1 MIENHRFQV
10 CDSIIIIIYH
20 LNKVFL
26 YNYYSLYYISKQLC
40 NDDFIKT
47 KCCFFLSCAHY
58 KKNEKYCAKLKI
70 SNSLHNSILFLM
82 IFQSFSYKWWQKI
95 YTMYY
100 NETILMISCKQA
112 HYVFDLF
119 SDLFKWKHGN
129 PHVSADYGESPLLH
143 FTFLNPIGYFRN
155 K

>member
-1 MIENHRFQV
+1 M
-10 CDSIIIIIYH
+10 
-20 LNKVFL
+20 L
-26 YNYYSLYYISKQLC
+26 
-40 NDDFIKT
+40 
-47 KCCFFLSCAHY
+47 FFLSCAMY

-100 NETILMISCKQA
+100 NETILMISYKQA

-155 K
+155 KLQCYKVYQDINLVGCMFKSCEAFLVIKC